1 LTREGIQL
9 VQQGFTVDRDSL
21 LAQAKVW
28 EQQADTMGTISG
40 DIAQMTIT
48 GIDAGIFADAVSAY
62 NNVAAQVGEWCGQGH
77 DVMLA
82 ITYALCRSAL
92 QYGATEQ
99 EIMQITHGIPVN

>member
-1 LTREGIQL
+1 MIREGNWFMQP
-9 VQQGFTVDRDSL
+9 GFKVDRDSL

-28 EQQADTMGTISG
+28 EQQADTMGTIST

-48 GIDAGIFADAVSAY
+48 GVDAGVFADAVSAY
-62 NNVAAQVGEWCGQGH
+62 NNVAAQLGSWCGQGH

-82 ITYALCRSAL
+82 ITYALCHSAL

-99 EIMQITHGIPVN
+99 EIIQITHGVPVN